1 MEQEISPDG
10 YKLSA
15 RAAKFFQESRSMK
28 DDKGAKPSVN
38 ATTEVS
44 DQQDDAGMD
53 LLTTTVSRREEW
65 IIENATR
72 SKKNAERAMTLAAHA
87 INTQLTDPGI
97 KAIVTRA
104 LQDCEKDVKRDWT
117 EIVARIH
124 QGRAE
129 QRNYNGKIIEMR
141 AAQREMAG
149 ISRVRPWQTKKLK
162 SKLLLLEQINK
173 LQEDALTIRQENLN
187 IYDEVT
193 RFHESLDSTMADFV
207 RLMDQVLK
215 PHRVSL
221 LTIVPISEH
230 EPIAVEQ
237 IADETTLATG
247 A

>member
-15 RAAKFFQESRSMK
+15 RAAKFFQESRRE
-28 DDKGAKPSVN
+28 DDKGVKPSVN
-38 ATTEVS
+38 ATPEAS
-44 DQQDDAGMD
+44 NHQDDAGMD
-53 LLTTTVSRREEW
+53 LLTTTISRREEW
-65 IIENATR
+65 IIEHATR

-104 LQDCEKDVKRDWT
+104 LQDCEKDVKRDWA

-129 QRNYNGKIIEMR
+129 QRRYNGKIIEMR
-141 AAQREMAG
+141 AVQRETAG
-149 ISRVRPWQTKKLK
+149 IGRVRPWQTKKLK
-162 SKLLLLEQINK
+162 KNLLLLEQINK
-173 LQEDALTIRQENLN
+173 LQEEALTIRQENLN
-187 IYDEVT
+187 IYDEIT

-237 IADETTLATG
+237 IADESASAIG

>member
-1 MEQEISPDG
+1 MDQEISPDG

-15 RAAKFFQESRSMK
+15 RAVKFFQESRRQ
-28 DDKGAKPSVN
+28 DDIGVKPAVK
-38 ATTEVS
+38 ATPEAS
-44 DQQDDAGMD
+44 DQRDDAGMD

-65 IIENATR
+65 IIEHATR
-72 SKKNAERAMTLAAHA
+72 SKKNAERAMTLAEHA

-104 LQDCEKDVKRDWT
+104 LQDCEKDVKHDWV

-124 QGRAE
+124 QGRTE
-129 QRNYNGKIIEMR
+129 QRSYNGKIIEMR

-149 ISRVRPWQTKKLK
+149 IGRVRPWQTKKLK
-162 SKLLLLEQINK
+162 RKLLLLEQINK
-173 LQEDALTIRQENLN
+173 LQEDALTIRQESLN

-221 LTIVPISEH
+221 LSIVPISEH

-237 IADETTLATG
+237 IADETMATG
-247 A
+247 T

>member
-1 MEQEISPDG
+1 MYQGVSPEG
-10 YKLSA
+10 IKLSP
-15 RAAKFFQESRSMK
+15 RAAKFFQESRRH
-28 DDKGAKPSVN
+28 DDKGVKPAVN
-38 ATTEVS
+38 DTPEVS

-65 IIENATR
+65 IIEHATR
-72 SKKNAERAMTLAAHA
+72 SKKNAERAMTLAEHA

-104 LQDCEKDVKRDWT
+104 LQDCGKDVKRDWA

-129 QRNYNGKIIEMR
+129 QRSYNGKIIEMR
-141 AAQREMAG
+141 TAQREMAG
-149 ISRVRPWQTKKLK
+149 IHRILPWQMKKLK
-162 SKLLLLEQINK
+162 KKLLLLEQVNN
-173 LQEDALTIRQENLN
+173 LQEEALTLRQENLN
-187 IYDEVT
+187 IYDEIT
-193 RFHESLDSTMADFV
+193 RFHESLDNTMADFV

-221 LTIVPISEH
+221 LTIVPIDDPL
-230 EPIAVEQ
+230 PITAERT
-237 IADETTLATG
+237 ADENAVATS